1 MRHEIK
7 WFLSLKVQICL
18 LSSVEFLRRACRNEV
33 VWSPFLALKSNQS
46 IVCFCSVIVAPGDG
60 GLVED

>member
-1 MRHEIK
+1 MV
-7 WFLSLKVQICL
+7 SVSCL
-18 LSSVEFLRRACRNEV
+18 EVEFT
-33 VWSPFLALKSNQS
+33 KS